1 MTLSLAAQAVLA
13 AYQNASIDD
22 ALTTAAVLRSAVA
35 VTQQYQGTDCFSDEV
50 WTCDADELLAI
61 ADELDLLTSI
71 KP

>member
-13 AYQNASIDD
+13 AYQDASIDD

-35 VTQQYQGTDCFSDEV
+35 VTQQYQGTDYLSKEV
-50 WTCDADELLAI
+50 WICDADELLAI
-61 ADELDLLTSI
+61 ANELDAFASI

>member
-22 ALTTAAVLRSAVA
+22 ALITAAVLRSAVA
-35 VTQQYQGTDCFSDEV
+35 VTQQYQGKDCLSSEV

>member
-35 VTQQYQGTDCFSDEV
+35 VTQQYQGKDCFSSEV

-61 ADELDLLTSI
+61 ADELDLLPSI

>member
-35 VTQQYQGTDCFSDEV
+35 VTQRYQGTDCLSDEV
-50 WTCDADELLAI
+50 WTCDANELLAI
-61 ADELDLLTSI
+61 ADELDLLPPI
-71 KP
+71 EP

>member
-1 MTLSLAAQAVLA
+1 MTLSLAAQAILA

-22 ALTTAAVLRSAVA
+22 ALTAAAVIRSAVA
-35 VTQQYQGTDCFSDEV
+35 VTQQYQGKDCLSDEV

-61 ADELDLLTSI
+61 ADELDLSPFI